1 MPLQLEVVQR
11 LTRPYSPPV
20 SKLVTNGVS
29 SAEWIVDCSRLVMT
43 YAFGEGLEQ
52 FGLGS
57 DMIETLS
64 SYYDKHVDDLVPSGV
79 PMEPK
84 LGIV

>member
-1 MPLQLEVVQR
+1 MLLGRDLSSLAWVV
-11 LTRPYSPPV
+11 
-20 SKLVTNGVS
+20 
-29 SAEWIVDCSRLVMT
+29 
-43 YAFGEGLEQ
+43 
-52 FGLGS
+52 